1 MQKGVIDIG
10 SNTIVLN
17 IYECDKSIPKVVFH
31 KSSATHLVGYIEN
44 KVMGKDGIEKACLV
58 LKEYVSIL
66 QEKNIHEY
74 KAFITEPARNIE
86 NKEEMLNAFRNCGLE
101 VIALTGK
108 EEAEYDYLGS
118 KCIDT
123 AEIKSGNAFDIGG
136 GSTEF
141 ISFKEDEVLE
151 AISIPVGCV
160 RLSKEPVLPSITDK
174 YMSDTFSQYPKL
186 QEIHSDTIIG
196 IGGTARATLKLYQHV
211 YKTSSNIIEIEK
223 LIPIYEGLMK
233 QDEDMVNQ
241 MKASVDK
248 GRQPVYLS
256 GLNMLM
262 SIVKAYNVKRVFISA
277 GCVREGFLLK
287 AFQ

>member
-17 IYECDKSIPKVVFH
+17 VYDCEKNIPEVVFH
-31 KSSATHLVGYIEN
+31 ESSAVHLVGYIEN
-44 KVMGKDGIEKACLV
+44 KVMKKEGIDKACFV
-58 LKEYVSIL
+58 LKKYVSIL
-66 QEKNIHEY
+66 QEKHIQEY

-86 NKEEMLNAFRNCGLE
+86 NKDELLDAFRNCNLE

-118 KCIDT
+118 KCIDS

-136 GSTEF
+136 GSTEL
-141 ISFKEDEVLE
+141 ISFQNDEIIE
-151 AISIPVGCV
+151 AVSIPVGCV
-160 RLSKEPVLPSITDK
+160 RLSKEPVLSSITDA
-174 YMSDTFSQYPKL
+174 YMLDTFTKYPKL

-196 IGGTARATLKLYQHV
+196 IGGTARATLKLYQHI
-211 YKTSSNIIEIEK
+211 YDTSLNIIEIEK

-233 QDEDMVNQ
+233 QDEDMINK

-256 GLNMLM
+256 GLNMLI
-262 SIVKAYNVKRVFISA
+262 SIVKAYQVKTIFISA

-287 AFQ
+287 AFR